1 MKTLDY
7 TREEIVMDLNK
18 PYCVYTQ
25 QGVLIAKTVTRSRA
39 RQIADKYKGYVQVE
53 TKEAAR

>member
-1 MKTLDY
+1 
-7 TREEIVMDLNK
+7 MDINK
-18 PYCVYTQ
+18 PYLVYTQ
-25 QGVLIAKTVTRSRA
+25 QGVLIARTVTRSRA